1 MIPLSYAQQRLWFL
15 SRLDQSP
22 AYNVP
27 VAVRLRG
34 RIDRKSLRAALGDV
48 LVRHEALRTVFPA
61 VDGQPYQRV
70 IEPDVAEL
78 PWADWGCSADSLDE
92 AVENAARYV
101 FDLTAELP
109 IRATLFRVNAEDH
122 VLLVVMHHIV
132 SDGWSMTP
140 LLRDLE
146 VGYCAR
152 CAGAE
157 PDWEPLPVQYADY
170 TLWQQDLLGDEA
182 DPGSVA
188 ATQLAYWTKT
198 LDALPEEVTLPADRP
213 RPAVPSYRGDT
224 VCLAFDVN
232 THAALIK
239 MADAEQVTLFMLLQA
254 AFAAALTRLGGGSDI
269 VLGSPVAGRLD
280 EALDNLV
287 GFFVN
292 TLVLRTDTSGNPTF
306 RELLARVKETDL
318 AAYAHQDLPFE
329 RIVAELNPE
338 RSLSRH
344 PLFQV
349 MVVLQNNEQARL
361 NLPDLE
367 VTGGLANTR
376 TAKFDLTV
384 AFAEIRGPGSEL
396 AGIDGTFEYAT
407 DLYDLA
413 SVDLLTH
420 CVRHMVEAMIADPCA
435 RIGEVSLLSDADRAQ
450 ILRQWNDTAA
460 SYPDQLCA
468 HQVFERQV
476 RATPGAPALIC
487 GDARLSYAELDS
499 AANRLAHALLRGG
512 VRRGDVVGIYLDRG
526 IELVDAVLAVLK
538 AGAGYTLLD
547 PAFPAARLDAIV
559 SEAGIGTVLSRAAE
573 MSREEHP
580 GWRWLDVAGD
590 EARGAPAGPSDPPEG
605 FVAPDD
611 VMCAMFTSGSTGKPK
626 GVLATHRAMVGTF
639 LAQDFC
645 AFGPGQV
652 VLQCAP
658 VSWDAFALELFAA
671 LFFGGCC
678 VLQPGQSPEPAV
690 IADLAARHR
699 VTTMHVSASLL
710 NFLIDEY
717 PQVFDHVSQVMTGG
731 EAASV
736 SHVERLLDMRP
747 SLRLVNGYSPVEST
761 IFTVS
766 HRVAA
771 ADTAGRSIPVGKPL
785 RNKQVYVL
793 DERLNPVPVGVVAEL
808 YMAGVGLARG
818 YLGQP
823 GLTASRFVANPFDGT
838 RMYRTGDLVR
848 WRADGVLEFCGRA
861 DDQVK
866 IRGFRVEPGEVETVL
881 GRHPAVRQCAVLVR
895 EDRPGDKRLTA
906 YLVPSGGSG
915 EVDGAELDRAGMRS
929 WAAERLPDYLVPA
942 AFVVLPELPRTGNGK
957 LDRKA
962 LPAPE
967 IAASATSR
975 APRDEREETL
985 CALYTE
991 VLGVPGVGID
1001 DDFFVLG
1008 GHSLLVTRLI
1018 SKIRKAFGV
1027 EVPIQAVFS
1036 ARTVAALAEQLTA
1049 AGPARP
1055 ALRARARTGESRS

>member
-15 SRLDQSP
+15 SRADENP
-22 AYNVP
+22 AYNIP

-34 RIDRKSLRAALGDV
+34 KLDRTVLRASLGDV
-48 LVRHEALRTVFPA
+48 LARHEALRTIFPA
-61 VDGQPYQRV
+61 TADGDPYQQV
-70 IEPDVAEL
+70 IGADVAQF
-78 PWADWGCSADSLDE
+78 PWADWSCSADALDD
-92 AVENAARYV
+92 AVGNAARYI

-109 IRATLFRVNAEDH
+109 IRATLFRVNAEEH

-132 SDGWSMTP
+132 SDGWSMAP
-140 LLRDLE
+140 LMRDLATA
-146 VGYCAR
+146 YRAR
-152 CAGAE
+152 WAGAE

-170 TLWQQDLLGDEA
+170 TLWQQELLGDETDLA
-182 DPGSVA
+182 SEA
-188 ATQLAYWTKT
+188 AVQLAYWTKA
-198 LDALPEEVTLPADRP
+198 LDALPDEVTLPGGRP
-213 RPAVPSYRGDT
+213 RPAAPSYSGDT
-224 VCLAFDVN
+224 VCLTFDVA
-232 THAALIK
+232 THAALIQ
-239 MADAEQVTLFMLLQA
+239 MTDTDQVTLFMLLQA
-254 AFAAALTRLGGGSDI
+254 AFAAALSRLGAGCDI

-280 EALDNLV
+280 DALEDLI

-306 RELLARVKETDL
+306 RELLARVREADL

-361 NLPDLE
+361 DLPGLT
-367 VTGGLANTR
+367 VTSRLATTR

-384 AFAEIRGPGSEL
+384 AFAEIRGPGNEL
-396 AGIDGTFEYAT
+396 AGIDGTVEYAT
-407 DLYDLA
+407 DLFDVA
-413 SVDLLTH
+413 SVDLLTR
-420 CVRHMVEAMIADPCA
+420 CVRRMVEAMLADPGT
-435 RIGEVSLLSDADRAQ
+435 RIGEVELLSPEERALVVDR
-450 ILRQWNDTAA
+450 WNDTARD
-460 SYPDQLCA
+460 YPRELCT

-476 RATPGAPALIC
+476 RATPEAVALIC
-487 GDARLSYAELDS
+487 GESKLTYRELDV
-499 AANRLAHALLRGG
+499 AADRLAAALAGDG
-512 VRRGDVVGIYLDRG
+512 VQRGDVVGVYLDRG
-526 IELVDAVLAVLK
+526 LELVVAVLATLK

-547 PAFPAARLDAIV
+547 PAFPAERLDAIV
-559 SEAGIGTVLSRAAE
+559 TQAGLRTII
-573 MSREEHP
+573 SRELEMTRGTTHAA
-580 GWRWLDVAGD
+580 WHWLDVNSVA
-590 EARGAPAGPSDPPEG
+590 AVTTPADVA
-605 FVAPDD
+605 VAPDD
-611 VMCAMFTSGSTGKPK
+611 VMCVMFTSGSTGKPK
-626 GVLATHRAMVGTF
+626 GVVTTHRAMTGTF
-639 LAQDFC
+639 LGQEFC
-645 AFGPGQV
+645 AFGPGEV

-658 VSWDAFALELFAA
+658 VSWDAFALELFGA
-671 LFFGGCC
+671 LLFGGAA

-690 IADLAARHR
+690 IAGLVTRHR
-699 VTTMHVSASLL
+699 VSTIHVSASLL

-717 PQVFDHVSQVMTGG
+717 PGTFDHIDQVMTGG

-736 SHVERLLDMRP
+736 AHLAKLLDLRP

-766 HRVAA
+766 HQVVPD
-771 ADTAGRSIPVGKPL
+771 DTAGSSIPVGKPL

-793 DERLNPVPVGVVAEL
+793 DERLNPVPVGVIGEL

-818 YLGQP
+818 YLGQH
-823 GLTASRFVANPFDGT
+823 GLTATRFVPSPFDDGA

-866 IRGFRVEPGEVETVL
+866 IRGFRVEPAEVEAVL

-906 YLVPSGGSG
+906 YLVPAGTA
-915 EVDGAELDRAGMRS
+915 DLADTAQIRA
-929 WAAERLPDYLVPA
+929 WAAARLPDYLVPPSY
-942 AFVVLPELPRTGNGK
+942 VVLPELPRTANGK

-967 IAASATSR
+967 LAASAGSR
-975 APRDEREETL
+975 RPRDEREEAL
-985 CALYTE
+985 CVMYTDL
-991 VLGVPGVGID
+991 LGVPDVGID
-1001 DDFFVLG
+1001 DDFFALG

-1027 EVPIQAVFS
+1027 EVTIQGVFA
-1036 ARTVAALAEQLTA
+1036 ARTVSALVEQLA
-1049 AGPARP
+1049 AAAPARP
-1055 ALRARARTGESRS
+1055 ALRARTRQS